1 MFFVVHHRIGS
12 LLPIPGHRPEY
23 AQLYMYDTE
32 HKVSNRLAALSSDRD
47 STPDPA
53 LVASLIEM
61 LNEHIPLV
69 RQFRMAR
76 DRLMSPTA
84 PDVCIRLHGS
94 RFSLPA
100 IPELAALLVTD
111 LTTTAHALDVV
122 VEARAGHCKQIHPVN
137 LSLMALQYP
146 LLFPYGDVGYHIGIK
161 PRVLDP
167 DNSPAREKASMQ
179 EYYAYQMH
187 YRVAEPN
194 PVLCSGRLSQ
204 QYVVNAFSCV
214 EGDRLSYFVHN
225 QDSLRMETYQGI
237 TDAVGHGA
245 WSGKEVGVKKVLPAS
260 HIGGKR
266 YMNQNFHDCMAICC
280 AYGPPDKF
288 TTMTCNPK
296 WPEIME
302 AIRWEL

>member
-1 MFFVVHHRIGS
+1 MASGPALMFFVVHHRIGS

-122 VEARAGHCKQIHPVN
+122 VEARAGHCKQ
-137 LSLMALQYP
+137 
-146 LLFPYGDVGYHIGIK
+146 
-161 PRVLDP
+161 
-167 DNSPAREKASMQ
+167 
-179 EYYAYQMH
+179 MH